1 MSAIR
6 VIKGVYR
13 NKPVRNIAFN
23 LVSGFQSGA
32 KGNFVTVENN
42 GAFPNC
48 PDTIRIKVNNISDI
62 EYVNG
67 EAVSKE
73 NTVAFVAPQAEAET
87 EEQIMTRIRE
97 RFDILHEMTKACVN
111 GDIRAMIVSGP
122 PGVGKSFG
130 VEQEIEKATLFDKLA
145 GKRLRAEVVKG
156 SATPIG
162 LYQAL
167 YKYSDDNCVLVFDDC
182 DSILLDDVALELVE
196 GCIGLRQEAYHFM
209 VVRVQHP
216 APRRHPRSFR
226 VQGQC
231 NFYY

>member
-13 NKPVRNIAFN
+13 NRPVRNIAFN

-87 EEQIMTRIRE
+87 EEIGRASCRE
-97 RFDILHEMTKACVN
+97 RV
-111 GDIRAMIVSGP
+111 
-122 PGVGKSFG
+122 
-130 VEQEIEKATLFDKLA
+130 
-145 GKRLRAEVVKG
+145 
-156 SATPIG
+156 
-162 LYQAL
+162 
-167 YKYSDDNCVLVFDDC
+167 
-182 DSILLDDVALELVE
+182 
-196 GCIGLRQEAYHFM
+196 
-209 VVRVQHP
+209 
-216 APRRHPRSFR
+216 
-226 VQGQC
+226 
-231 NFYY
+231 